1 MSSRWPPPLG
11 SLFHQ
16 ELVEWTSGL
25 VLKDIILFSNI
36 FLFLPIP
43 FWLGEKRS
51 SSDSSSSARAEY
63 FSSGSAFG
71 VYIFLLKKDLFFEI
85 DGLRSLGPFVAAGV
99 TVD

>member
-1 MSSRWPPPLG
+1 MFASLKGELQVSSATG
-11 SLFHQ
+11 VFLFHQ

-36 FLFLPIP
+36 FFFLPIP
-43 FWLGEKRS
+43 FCLGEKRS

-71 VYIFLLKKDLFFEI
+71 
-85 DGLRSLGPFVAAGV
+85 LRSGWLSQGTFEALP
-99 TVD
+99 